1 MIVMNEDRPPSE
13 GTTRNSDEWMLCIR
27 AFQAQIQD
35 VQQHL
40 AQLPSTQQHQSLT
53 RSLSDIFIQLD
64 DLVQSETTLASLSD
78 TAPRP
83 REEQWRA
90 LSVCLPVGI
99 FSTDTNGDCTYINP
113 RCEEI
118 IGHKLEDSLGDGWID
133 FVHPD
138 DRLRILTPWIED
150 AKAGRPHT
158 AEFRVITPANQIR
171 WLYIRT
177 APILNDRHQVIGHT
191 GTIED
196 ITKQKLAEE
205 QIKASLHEKEALLK
219 EIHHRVKN
227 NLQIISSLIYLQAQR
242 IEDPKARQIFEDSQ
256 ARISSMALVHDTLY
270 RSQDFAEVN
279 LSEYVQTL
287 TANLFHTYRI
297 QPESVK
303 LSVDVDPGVLVN
315 LDKAIPCGLILNE
328 LMTNALK
335 HGFHD
340 RLSGEVRVL
349 LKKQF
354 DRVYLMVENDG
365 HTLPE
370 SFELQKI
377 QSMGLRLVNALVDQ
391 VNGNLEIQRS
401 GKTRFKITFDPA

>member
-1 MIVMNEDRPPSE
+1 MNETRPPGENFSSN
-13 GTTRNSDEWMLCIR
+13 RDEWMLCIR
-27 AFQAQIQD
+27 GFQAQIQD

-40 AQLPSTQQHQSLT
+40 AQLPTTPQHQGLT

-64 DLVQSETTLASLSD
+64 DLIQAETTLASLSD
-78 TAPRP
+78 NAPRP
-83 REEQWRA
+83 REAQWRA
-90 LSVCLPVGI
+90 LSVCLPVGV
-99 FSTDTNGDCTYINP
+99 FSTDTEGGCTYINP

-118 IGHKLEDSLGDGWID
+118 VGCKLEDSLGGGWIR

-138 DRLRILTPWIED
+138 DRDRIVTPWIED
-150 AKAGRPHT
+150 AKAGRPHE
-158 AEFRVITPANQIR
+158 AEFRIVTPANQTR
-171 WLYIRT
+171 WLYART
-177 APILNDRHQVIGHT
+177 APIVSDRNHVIGHT

-227 NLQIISSLIYLQAQR
+227 NLQIISSLIYLQSQR
-242 IEDPKARQIFEDSQ
+242 IDDPRVRQIFEDSQ
-256 ARISSMALVHDTLY
+256 TRISSMALVHDTLY
-270 RSQDFAEVN
+270 RSQDFAQVN

-287 TANLFHTYRI
+287 TSNLFHTYRI

-303 LSVDVDPGVLVN
+303 LRIDIDPGVLAS

-335 HGFHD
+335 HGFND
-340 RLSGEVRVL
+340 RPSGEIRVL
-349 LKKQF
+349 LKKHVNQIC
-354 DRVYLMVENDG
+354 LSVENDG
-365 HTLPE
+365 HELPE

-391 VNGNLEIQRS
+391 VNGQVEIQRS